1 MHISFEFIVKIFMKL
16 SSTLIS
22 DFTIYDVPIAV
33 RLERRTVG
41 TTTTINFWCMG
52 MGIIN
57 FKEYK
62 VPSQISDGK
71 LPGYQK
77 VVKFIF

>member
-1 MHISFEFIVKIFMKL
+1 MKL
-16 SSTLIS
+16 SSAVIS
-22 DFTIYDVPIAV
+22 DVTICDGLIAV

-52 MGIIN
+52 MGVVN

-62 VPSQISDGK
+62 VPSQISDGN
-71 LPGYQK
+71 LPGYQE

>member
-22 DFTIYDVPIAV
+22 DFTICDVPIAI
-33 RLERRTVG
+33 RLEQGTVG

-52 MGIIN
+52 IVN
-57 FKEYK
+57 FKDYK
-62 VPSQISDGK
+62 VPSQISDGN
-71 LPGYQK
+71 LPGYQE
-77 VVKFIF
+77 VVKFLF